1 MTERLLPRTQTEDES
16 PRSTRTKGFAQ
27 RRGYLALPA
36 VAVLTVLFVL
46 PLAKMVMVSV
56 GLPDGFS
63 FETYRRILGQPE
75 YLRVFLTTFEIGAV
89 SALASLLIGY
99 PMAYILTTSP
109 RWVTAVCMIALLV
122 PFLTSILVRMFGWI
136 VVLSPTGLLPG
147 ALRSL
152 GFGDVPMLYNR
163 TGVLIGMVYALL
175 PYSVLTVRTVMLQM
189 DPRLMHAARSLGASG
204 WHIFRRIYLPLTL
217 PGVVASLTLTFV
229 LSIGYFMA
237 PRLMGGPKDQT
248 IASVIENAV
257 DVTFDERL
265 AAALGVVL
273 LVVVLTLIGVVSRV
287 VGLARLVEVRR

>member
-1 MTERLLPRTQTEDES
+1 MTAQLLQTPRIDARQ
-16 PRSTRTKGFAQ
+16 STRTKRGTQ

-36 VAVLTVLFVL
+36 VVFLAVMFVL
-46 PLAKMVMVSV
+46 PLAKMVMLSV
-56 GLPDGFS
+56 GLPNGFS
-63 FETYRRILGQPE
+63 VETYRRILGEPE

-89 SALASLLIGY
+89 SALASLVIGY
-99 PMAYILTTSP
+99 PLAYILTTSS
-109 RWVTAVCMIALLV
+109 RWMTAVCMVALLV

-136 VVLSPTGLLPG
+136 VILAPNGLVPD

-152 GFGDVPMLYNR
+152 GLGDVPLLYNR
-163 TGVLIGMVYALL
+163 TGVLVGMVYALL
-175 PYSVLTVRTVMLQM
+175 PYSVLTVRTVMLQL

-204 WHIFRRIYLPLTL
+204 WHTFRRVYWPLTL

-248 IASVIENAV
+248 VASVIENAV
-257 DVTFDERL
+257 EVTFDERL

-273 LVVVLTLIGVVSRV
+273 LVAVLTLVGIVSRI
-287 VGLARLVEVRR
+287 VGLARLVDVRR